1 MEAKDVLKI
10 ITKQWCD
17 HDDLKSLSQLG
28 DNALCKFKKEIT
40 NELLEQG
47 YLLPKGLLP
56 MDYVV
61 EKLKIN
67 IDYLIKIS
75 KL

>member
-1 MEAKDVLKI
+1 MNAKEVLKI

-17 HDDLKSLSQLG
+17 SDDLKSLSQLG
-28 DNALCKFKKEIT
+28 DNALCKLKKEIVDD
-40 NELLEQG
+40 LLEQG

-67 IDYLIKIS
+67 IDYLIKVS